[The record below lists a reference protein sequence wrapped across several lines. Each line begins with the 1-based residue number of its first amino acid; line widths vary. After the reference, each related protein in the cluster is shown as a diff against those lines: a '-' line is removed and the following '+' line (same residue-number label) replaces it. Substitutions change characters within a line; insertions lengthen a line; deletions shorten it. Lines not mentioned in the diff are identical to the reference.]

1 MATHLRTMRSIRYHN
16 DVYTLLANCESSTA
30 PTNGNVTLT
39 TNGQV
44 TTAVYTCLSGYT
56 LVGSS
61 VIECRRTGYYKEQTP
76 SCGTCYLYVN
86 CEFSVTKANI
96 CFVFPL
102 SESCIL
108 ILYRTYYLK
117 CELETVNKFII
128 IMFLFISDCCN
139 TIPIKGLQVFLFD
152 PTLRLITINQKKQI
166 FLSNVSSL

>member
-1 MATHLRTMRSIRYHN
+1 MRSIRYHN

-76 SCGTCYLYVN
+76 SCGTYYLCVN
-86 CEFSVTKANI
+86 CEFSVMKANI

-117 CELETVNKFII
+117 CEIETVNKFII
-128 IMFLFISDCCN
+128 IMFCLLAIVVIRYLTKGYRVFSLIQHSD
-139 TIPIKGLQVFLFD
+139 
-152 PTLRLITINQKKQI
+152 
-166 FLSNVSSL
+166 